1 MVDSEKTIIGR
12 LLPII
17 VFNSVYFKGGVYV
30 FYKTKKKLVYLLP
43 ILMFL
48 LTSCKNTETL
58 QNFQMN
64 AMEGCQI
71 QKEMKRLR
79 ST

>member
-1 MVDSEKTIIGR
+1 M
-12 LLPII
+12 
-17 VFNSVYFKGGVYV
+17 

-58 QNFQMN
+58 QNS
-64 AMEGCQI
+64 QI
-71 QKEMKRLR
+71 TSIKDTLEYLT
-79 ST
+79 SDECD